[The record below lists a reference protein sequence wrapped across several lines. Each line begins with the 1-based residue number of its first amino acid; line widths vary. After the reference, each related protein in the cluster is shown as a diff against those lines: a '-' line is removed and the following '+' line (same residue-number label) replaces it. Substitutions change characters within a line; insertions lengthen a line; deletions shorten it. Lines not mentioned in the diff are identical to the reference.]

1 MDESAFTN
9 ADLKKLIIP
18 LFLEQLLLAFVG
30 IADVVVVGFVGESAV
45 SGVSLVNSFNTIF
58 LNLFVALATGGA
70 VVISQYIGRK
80 DREQAAGS
88 SFCLPAPHSIRA
100 HVCRGRYP
108 RPHLQQA
115 SDGAHVRKGRGFCHG
130 CLCDQ
135 KRGASP
141 FLQAW
146 GQAAHRRQVIAICKW
161 YNARMKY
168 KSNNNV
174 VYSCKYHVV
183 FCPKY
188 RRPVLVDGVDE
199 RFKQIAQQVADDLH
213 FEIIEMEVMPD
224 HVHMLLEVDPQLG
237 IHKAV
242 KRIKGRTSHDL
253 REEFPW
259 LMKRLPTLWT
269 NSYFVSTV
277 GGAPLA
283 IVKQYIENQKGV

>member
-1 MDESAFTN
+1 MDVPTFTN
-9 ADLKKLIIP
+9 ADLRKLIIP

-30 IADVVVVGFVGESAV
+30 IADVFVVGFVGESAV

-146 GQAAHRRQVIAICKW
+146 GQAAHRRQAIAICKR

-199 RFKQIAQQVADDLH
+199 RFKQIARQVADGLH